1 MFLKAT
7 EVRLANAKAKLEVNK
22 KFYDNSKE
30 MEGFKSNPE
39 CLKAMR
45 DVLVESQ
52 KSHVVWSKVAV
63 KIAKENVN
71 IAKKRG
77 PVFAEITKNY
87 IGFDRNIGNTDNA
100 KTEDSAS
107 VERFKTNKENEKC
120 VRLFDSQVEA
130 IEIFLKYFEQNLE
143 VIEKKFKMGTF
154 DMDVD
159 EPDLEKELEKIDS
172 SLLESEKKLTKA
184 KVELAKACLKSAKAG
199 NVAFE
204 EIAKILP
211 KNSIYVLENIFTVK
225 TIDDYDGLIKF
236 TKDVIKYSK
245 DKVRKSQDEL
255 KSLRAYIKDV
265 ENNAKSNVEAI
276 DILKYRLKV
285 VEMQVNNLEL
295 NVKRGEVFLKI
306 LNQERKRGK
315 L

>member
-1 MFLKAT
+1 M
-7 EVRLANAKAKLEVNK
+7 
-22 KFYDNSKE
+22 
-30 MEGFKSNPE
+30 
-39 CLKAMR
+39 
-45 DVLVESQ
+45 Q
-52 KSHVVWSKVAV
+52 K
-63 KIAKENVN
+63 
-71 IAKKRG
+71 RGG

-143 VIEKKFKMGTF
+143 GIEKKFKMGTSY
-154 DMDVD
+154 MDVD

-172 SLLESEKKLTKA
+172 SLLESEKKLAKA

-265 ENNAKSNVEAI
+265 ENSAKSNVEAI

-306 LNQERKRGK
+306 LNQGRKRGK